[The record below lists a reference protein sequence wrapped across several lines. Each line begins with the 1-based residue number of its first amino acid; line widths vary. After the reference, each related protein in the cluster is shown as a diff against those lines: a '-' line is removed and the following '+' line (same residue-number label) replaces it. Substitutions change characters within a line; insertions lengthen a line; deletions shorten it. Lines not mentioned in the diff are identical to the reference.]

1 MQKSKIPASLAGR
14 KNQNFKLK
22 DTNLR
27 FWFVVLMFAFCILN
41 FSGCATVPTQENLQT
56 YSLNNVTYY
65 PLVPLCNSRKIEWQY
80 DTFSKIIGL
89 TRDNHRINLMVG
101 DTLILVDGKAQ
112 HLSRPVDIYQGALVV
127 PQEFKEEVIDS
138 LFEAAYPEKKI
149 AMTQARIK
157 KVVIDAGHGGNDP
170 GAIGRTGLREKDVNL
185 DLAKRL
191 GNLFKNQGINVVF
204 TRNSDRFIAL
214 SGRVD
219 IANRSD
225 ADLFISVHSN
235 ANRVRSLNGF
245 EVYYI
250 APSVSDSTR
259 ALDTARSVSLDLE
272 GASFASRSLDLKATL
287 WDMIYTFNRAESI
300 ELSRSIC
307 RSIGDNLDTRVIGV
321 KAARYYVLK
330 GVRMPAVLVEIG
342 FLSNASEE
350 RMLKNG
356 FYRQKVAESIMEG
369 VADYSRDA
377 SLMEVA
383 RR

>member
-1 MQKSKIPASLAGR
+1 MKKIIVISAI
-14 KNQNFKLK
+14 
-22 DTNLR
+22 
-27 FWFVVLMFAFCILN
+27 FAIFL
-41 FSGCATVPTQENLQT
+41 SGCATSPIHENLQT
-56 YSLNNVTYY
+56 YTLNNATYY
-65 PLVPLCNSRKIEWQY
+65 PLTSLCNSRNIELQY

-89 TRDNHRINLMVG
+89 TKDNHRINLMVG

-127 PQEFKEEVIDS
+127 PQELKEEVIDS
-138 LFEAAYPEKKI
+138 LFEAEYPTKKI
-149 AMTQARIK
+149 AIPLSKIK

-170 GAIGRTGLREKDVNL
+170 GAVGRTGLREKDVNL

-191 GNLFKNQGINVVF
+191 GNLFKNQGIGVVY
-204 TRNSDRFIAL
+204 TRSSDRFIPL

-219 IANRSD
+219 IANHSG
-225 ADLFISVHSN
+225 ADLFISMHSN
-235 ANRVRSLNGF
+235 ANRVRSVNGF
-245 EVYYI
+245 EVYYV

-259 ALDTARSVSLDLE
+259 ALASAKSVSLDLQ

-307 RSIGDNLDTRVIGV
+307 RSMEDSLDTRVIGA
-321 KAARYYVLK
+321 KPARYYVLK
-330 GVRMPAVLVEIG
+330 GVRMPAVLIEVG
-342 FLSNASEE
+342 FVSNSNEE

-383 RR
+383 YR